1 MFSVSLLGLAA
12 GTAAAM
18 AVREG
23 CAVSEVNVRK
33 LQEELQADG
42 VYLEGVPGMGT
53 HPGRA

>member
-1 MFSVSLLGLAA
+1 
-12 GTAAAM
+12 M